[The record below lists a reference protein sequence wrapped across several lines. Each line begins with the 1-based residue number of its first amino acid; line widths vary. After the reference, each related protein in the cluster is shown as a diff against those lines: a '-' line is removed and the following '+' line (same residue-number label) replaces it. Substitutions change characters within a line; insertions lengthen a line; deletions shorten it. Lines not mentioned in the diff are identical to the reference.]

1 MGGVRRRCLPGT
13 AASSV
18 RPMPS
23 PLQNE
28 AIAAAATATS
38 DAIFK
43 RADPLPGGKEGAK
56 IKAGQNKEVSRRS

>member
-1 MGGVRRRCLPGT
+1 
-13 AASSV
+13 
-18 RPMPS
+18 MPS